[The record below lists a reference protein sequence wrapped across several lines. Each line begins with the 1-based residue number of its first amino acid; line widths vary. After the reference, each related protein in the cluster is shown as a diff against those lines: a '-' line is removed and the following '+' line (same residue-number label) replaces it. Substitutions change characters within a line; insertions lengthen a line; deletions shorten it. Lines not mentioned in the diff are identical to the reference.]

1 MNDELLHPVTF
12 YTEEEERQKEA
23 LKNFNPMGELMK
35 MDSKELSVPTE
46 YTQASDKKPRKRAV
60 KAVDPNDLNKEPVK
74 TPLNSDVSYYSTYDI
89 PRNVLT
95 QTAVQIE
102 ELAQTVR
109 KDLEDVR
116 HARTLKGKYDYISN
130 MTSTLGS
137 LYSNKI
143 SIAREMANTI
153 SKAHQLELSKHKE
166 LAIDS
171 NADSDEKRI
180 MDNFNAFMNA
190 PMGAIPQAM
199 RNVHPASINTP
210 EMGIPVFN
218 DPTTG
223 MVTADGDSGFD
234 AYVQNMTPEQNA
246 MLNSSNPFVE
256 TVVVYDQSNQNKW
269 FEVIDTR
276 TGQQVPNMPI
286 PADFILGGCVVD
298 IRNGIARNASINKTY
313 KLKLVGSRAADE
325 F

>member
-1 MNDELLHPVTF
+1 MSNELLQPVTF
-12 YTEEEERQKEA
+12 FTEEEERQKDA

-46 YTQASDKKPRKRAV
+46 YTQEKKPARKKAV
-60 KAVDPNDLNKEPVK
+60 KAVDPNDLNKEPAK
-74 TPLNSDVSYYSTYDI
+74 TPLNSDKTYFSTYDI

-143 SIAREMANTI
+143 SIAREMGNII

-180 MDNFNAFMNA
+180 MDSFNAFMNA

-199 RNVHPASINTP
+199 RNVHPATINTP
-210 EMGIPVFN
+210 EMGVPVFN

-223 MVTADGDSGFD
+223 MVTADGDSGFE

>member
-1 MNDELLHPVTF
+1 MSNELLQPVTF

-46 YTQASDKKPRKRAV
+46 YTTAAEKKTRKRAV
-60 KAVDPNDLNKEPVK
+60 KAVDPNDLNKEPAK
-74 TPLNSDVSYYSTYDI
+74 TPLNSDKTYYSTYDI

-153 SKAHQLELSKHKE
+153 TNAHRLELSKHKE

-171 NADSDEKRI
+171 NAESDEKRV
-180 MDNFNAFMNA
+180 MDSFNAFMNA

-199 RNVHPASINTP
+199 RNVHPAAINTP
-210 EMGIPVFN
+210 EMGIPVYN

>member
-1 MNDELLHPVTF
+1 MSNELLQPVTF
-12 YTEEEERQKEA
+12 YTEEEERQKDA

-46 YTQASDKKPRKRAV
+46 YTQEKKPARKKAV
-60 KAVDPNDLNKEPVK
+60 KAVDPNDLNKEPAK
-74 TPLNSDVSYYSTYDI
+74 TPLNSDKTYFSTYDI

-102 ELAQTVR
+102 ELVQTVR

-153 SKAHQLELSKHKE
+153 TNAHRLELSKHKE

-171 NADSDEKRI
+171 NADSDEKRV
-180 MDNFNAFMNA
+180 MDSFNAFMNA

-199 RNVHPASINTP
+199 RNIHPATINTP
-210 EMGIPVFN
+210 EMGVPVYN

>member
-1 MNDELLHPVTF
+1 MSNELLQPVTF
-12 YTEEEERQKEA
+12 YTEEEERQKAA

-46 YTQASDKKPRKRAV
+46 YTQEKKPARKKAV
-60 KAVDPNDLNKEPVK
+60 KAVDPNDLNKEPAK
-74 TPLNSDVSYYSTYDI
+74 TPLNSDKTYFSTYDI

-153 SKAHQLELSKHKE
+153 TNAHRLELSKHKE

-171 NADSDEKRI
+171 NADSDE
-180 MDNFNAFMNA
+180 
-190 PMGAIPQAM
+190 
-199 RNVHPASINTP
+199 NV
-210 EMGIPVFN
+210 
-218 DPTTG
+218 
-223 MVTADGDSGFD
+223 
-234 AYVQNMTPEQNA
+234 
-246 MLNSSNPFVE
+246 
-256 TVVVYDQSNQNKW
+256 
-269 FEVIDTR
+269 
-276 TGQQVPNMPI
+276 
-286 PADFILGGCVVD
+286 
-298 IRNGIARNASINKTY
+298 
-313 KLKLVGSRAADE
+313 
-325 F
+325 